1 MYCKTPHIF
10 ISLLLQFVQ
19 RVLAGK
25 ATAQTKILTVAE
37 IFSELFFFYCIQ
49 TCLNLCLCSLGFP
62 FFGVRN

>member
-49 TCLNLCLCSLGFP
+49 TCSN
-62 FFGVRN
+62 